1 MPVWVFALLCVLA
14 FFSFTLAPSAFQ
26 LTLNCLH
33 RITVLRSRQRKGK
46 QHRCTAFKSRQKMSR
61 PICNEGK
68 LTAYFSVSTL
78 QLYEVENVLK
88 YDLTRRIVS
97 AEATLALYSLNL

>member
-1 MPVWVFALLCVLA
+1 
-14 FFSFTLAPSAFQ
+14 
-26 LTLNCLH
+26 
-33 RITVLRSRQRKGK
+33 
-46 QHRCTAFKSRQKMSR
+46 MSR

-97 AEATLALYSLNL
+97 AEATLALYSLNLWSYDGIKFFM